1 LKALTLNI
9 NVHHGH
15 LFAEIPTLLANICN
29 FNAKQLV
36 IILSIFDKHTLLS
49 ILVTNTLME
58 PFEGWLDN
66 SYNITRILRTAY
78 LGYDRVGI
86 CNVDKV
92 ADIVPA
98 DMCVNAMVAV
108 ARETA
113 KHEKR

>member
-1 LKALTLNI
+1 MQT
-9 NVHHGH
+9 VSGYSEY
-15 LFAEIPTLLANICN
+15 FW
-29 FNAKQLV
+29 Q
-36 IILSIFDKHTLLS
+36 KHTAL
-49 ILVTNTLME
+49 ILVTNTLKE

-78 LGYDRVGI
+78 LGYDRVGM
-86 CNVDKV
+86 CNVGKV

-113 KHEKR
+113 KPENR